1 MANPKS
7 TPAAFRSVLREVL
20 GDAVY
25 EHFPF
30 KMRRDKL
37 CGKWEARL
45 PEHMIVATSSGTDL
59 DEVSKL
65 FAERYGRDIVYGLYE
80 KFNGTGVW
88 VVRIPMLDLEREAR

>member
-30 KMRRDKL
+30 KMRRVKF
-37 CGKWEARL
+37 CKSWEARL
-45 PEHMIVATSSGTDL
+45 PEQMIAATDVSNELG
-59 DEVSKL
+59 EVRDL
-65 FAERYGRDIVYGLYE
+65 FAERYGKLISFGLYE

-88 VVRIPMLDLEREAR
+88 VVTIPMLDPEREMT